1 MWTFLLIQMM
11 PNLYYPYLCTTTPLL
26 CRHMAMPHWCP
37 SLGGWTV
44 LLNLAFSRR
53 ADNGKQRKIRELFFN
68 VLPKYA
74 IWIVQLSMTYD
85 DTQ

>member
-1 MWTFLLIQMM
+1 MVISLNSNDAKLILSL
-11 PNLYYPYLCTTTPLL
+11 PLYYNTTVMQAHGYALL
-26 CRHMAMPHWCP
+26 A

-68 VLPKYA
+68 VLPKP
-74 IWIVQLSMTYD
+74 IWMSPTEYD
-85 DTQ
+85 L